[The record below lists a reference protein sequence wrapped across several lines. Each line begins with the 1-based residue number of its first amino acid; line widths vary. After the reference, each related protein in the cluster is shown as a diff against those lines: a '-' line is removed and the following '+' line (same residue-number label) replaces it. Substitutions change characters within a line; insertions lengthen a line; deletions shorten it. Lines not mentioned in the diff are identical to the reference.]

1 MEYPTVHPR
10 GFTLVEVFIVTLI
23 IMGMGALCIPFFRS
37 DGHAALYAAAE
48 RITADVGYAQ
58 AASMSDPSNPASITF
73 GAAGYTVNGV
83 AQPLSINFNES
94 DFDEA
99 SGVTVELVNVDG
111 SVIEFNHY
119 GAVEGDPTADAPR
132 IHLTAPTGET
142 MSISIAPSTG
152 TMTRNWGG

>member
-1 MEYPTVHPR
+1 MHPR
-10 GFTLVEVFIVTLI
+10 GFTLVEVLIVTLI
-23 IMGMGALCIPFFRS
+23 VMGMGALCVPFFRA

-58 AASMSDPSNPASITF
+58 AASMSDPSNPASISF
-73 GAAGYTVNGV
+73 GQDGYTVNGV
-83 AQPLSINFNES
+83 AQPVSISFNEA

-99 SGVTVELVNVDG
+99 SGVTLELENVDG
-111 SVIEFNHY
+111 AVIEFNHY
-119 GAVEGDPTADAPR
+119 GAVEGDPTAAAPQ

-152 TMTRNWGG
+152 TMTRSWGG